1 MQPLK
6 SFDYVYVSLSSIISV
21 WQWWCIN
28 HGKDNVFSIILLVL
42 MGLPFAL
49 ASYAQLLLRPVAVRH
64 NWARIIVLWAGMPLS
79 LVAASLIIL
88 AETGVLYAAG
98 FGTND
103 LPFDFLRL
111 LIGEGAASLVW
122 AICLLMS
129 LREPGRRVSK
139 TRILGTSAAILAGAL
154 LSQALSKLILSYFHK
169 DIYFLLTSLV
179 VTTLSAFVVILLRH
193 QPEEA
198 AKTPDLAGET

>member
-6 SFDYVYVSLSSIISV
+6 SFDYVYVPLSSIIGV

-28 HGKDNVFSIILLVL
+28 HGKDNIVSIILLMF

-49 ASYAQLLLRPVAVRH
+49 ASCAQLSLRPVAVRR

-79 LVAASLIIL
+79 LAVASLVIL
-88 AETGVLYAAG
+88 AETGILYAAG

-103 LPFDFLRL
+103 LPFDFLRV

-129 LREPGRRVSK
+129 LREPSRRVSR
-139 TRILGTSAAILAGAL
+139 TRILGTSAAIFAGTL
-154 LSQALSKLILSYFHK
+154 LSQALSKLILSHFHM
-169 DIYFLLTSLV
+169 DIYFLLISLV
-179 VTTLSAFVVILLRH
+179 VTTLSAFVVIFLR
-193 QPEEA
+193 
-198 AKTPDLAGET
+198 AGGPGLN